1 MVVPDPRGGGAADG
15 PGVTDGP
22 DATAAPEVPVVVADD
37 VRVLAGHVS
46 LAAGTPLVL
55 VLPGGTDAATAGDT
69 AAGTTG
75 TPAPAPGDVLAV
87 CHHAVVDSVSWM
99 IVEDDLRAAV
109 AAVLD
114 GTDPDAATTTEVVP
128 LRAAAVADLLGAHG
142 PFLDDL
148 AHWRALHALPRPV
161 PDAVRWPTADTVTV
175 RASVAGDVA
184 RTLHDAAPEIL
195 GVTVQDI
202 VTGVV
207 SAAVSRALGG
217 PAATGRPGGP
227 GGPGDDDAPSWAVDV
242 EGHGRPDDTDVSR
255 TVGWFTTV
263 APVALPAG
271 DDPVA
276 AAVAA
281 ARARAGHADG
291 TLPDRRG
298 HLALRHL
305 HPGAAAELAGGA
317 QILVN
322 YLGRGESD
330 AVLPAPTVEQG
341 VEQAADHAADHATDQ
356 GVDHA
361 TDHIVEADVW
371 TTSAGDLA
379 ADLTVVA
386 SVLAQ
391 HGVDPRDLAAHVRDL
406 CGDLVGHVHGV
417 VDHGTR
423 EVPLTVLQRGI
434 YFQSQVAPAGAY
446 VAQTEL
452 VLDNR
457 LDPEAL
463 VRAFRDTV
471 TVHPAMGASF
481 GTDAD
486 GRPVQ
491 HLPWTGRRV
500 TLPVTVV
507 AAADRERAG
516 GLDAVR
522 EADRHTAFDTAAAP
536 LARATVIRG
545 WDGEPGDTLLFTY
558 HLVLIDGWSRAIM
571 LRTLLERLTAWT
583 RALGGADGAATAPA
597 APTPARPGVADVV
610 RDLAAAADPEADVAY
625 WVDRLAGL
633 PAPTTVADGDCA
645 AETADLPHQVHVD
658 LGREWTARLTATLRD
673 LGATLTSAVTAA
685 TGLTLG
691 VATGETD
698 VVFGQSVSGRDLSP
712 DPAVDGV
719 VGLLLN
725 TVPARVTPRPGQ
737 SLADLVA
744 AAHRDRVDAMPHD
757 GVDLGDVQR
766 ATGWDRLLDSIVVVQ
781 NFLDPAAAEELRRE
795 HGVVAESAE
804 DSTHFPLTWVFTPGE
819 SLHLK
824 IEHRADLVDADRA
837 RALADTVTA
846 VLKAVA
852 EDPSQPV
859 AGAVPVDAA
868 TAAALPDRGTLA
880 AWQGLPVEGDDAAL
894 PPAGT
899 PAVPDAGATGADADT
914 ADADADTPAADTTPA
929 LDGTVVDVIHRTA
942 LAVPDRTAVV
952 CGDVAWTF
960 RDLAG
965 RCAAVAA
972 ALRDVG
978 AGPGATVAVAVDR
991 STATVAAIL
1000 GALWAGA
1007 RYVPLDPAHPDG
1019 RLRVILD
1026 DCRPDAVVVD
1036 PGLTDRLAGLTD
1048 APLVD
1053 VTAQDPV
1060 AAPPAPAAGLADDAY
1075 VIYTSGSTGTPKGVV
1090 VQHDGLAAMLGNHRR
1105 RIFAPA
1111 VEAVRERTR
1120 GAASSPSGTA
1130 TADRDATGDAT
1141 GDATR
1146 DMTGTGTTT
1155 GDPRETPVLRVAHA
1169 VSFAFDMS
1177 WEELFW
1183 LADGHEVHILDED
1196 LRHDA
1201 AATVAEIRR
1210 VGIDVVNVTPSL
1222 AEQLLAVGM
1231 LSGDGHAPGLV
1242 LLGGEAVSPAV
1253 WSTLRDTP
1261 GVRGYNLY
1269 GPTEYTINA
1278 LGAGTDESATPVI
1291 GTPVDRTAA
1300 LVLDRWL
1307 RPVPDGVP
1315 GELYLAGTGLARSYH
1330 GLAGRTAAAMTACP
1344 FGAPGGRMYRTGDVV
1359 RRRADG
1365 MVEYLGRSDDQVKIR
1380 GHRVDPGEV
1389 SATVTARLGDR
1400 VSGCVT
1406 VPVAG
1411 GAAGDDGDDGAAAG
1425 VELACHLVAP
1435 DVAAAGTDTGTDS
1448 GTGTDATGPDSAA
1461 QALVR
1466 EARAVLRDVL
1476 PSYMV
1481 PSRWSV
1487 VAELPLT
1494 VNGKVDLAALG
1505 PGERVAETGR
1515 APRGEMEEVVAEIVA
1530 DAIDVDPG
1538 DVPADADFFDIGG
1551 HSMAA
1556 IRLTALLRGD
1566 LGGEL
1571 TVRDIYALRTVEAL
1585 AAALEEAG
1593 VEP

>member
-1 MVVPDPRGGGAADG
+1 
-15 PGVTDGP
+15 TD
-22 DATAAPEVPVVVADD
+22 
-37 VRVLAGHVS
+37 
-46 LAAGTPLVL
+46 
-55 VLPGGTDAATAGDT
+55 TAGDT
-69 AAGTTG
+69 AADPDAATGTTG

-114 GTDPDAATTTEVVP
+114 GTDPDAATTTEAVP

-161 PDAVRWPTADTVTV
+161 PDAVRWPAADTVTV

-227 GGPGDDDAPSWAVDV
+227 GGPGDDDAPNWAVDV

-341 VEQAADHAADHATDQ
+341 ADQRADQAVDHATDQ
-356 GVDHA
+356 GVDHC

-406 CGDLVGHVHGV
+406 CGELVGHVHGV

-452 VLDNR
+452 VLDHR

-507 AAADRERAG
+507 EAADRERAG

-545 WDGEPGDTLLFTY
+545 RDGEPGDTLLFTY

-583 RALGGADGAATAPA
+583 RALGGADGAPTAPA

-633 PAPTTVADGDCA
+633 PAPTTVADGDGA

-880 AWQGLPVEGDDAAL
+880 AWQGLPVEGVDAAL

-899 PAVPDAGATGADADT
+899 PAVPDAGA
-914 ADADADTPAADTTPA
+914 
-929 LDGTVVDVIHRTA
+929 
-942 LAVPDRTAVV
+942 
-952 CGDVAWTF
+952 
-960 RDLAG
+960 
-965 RCAAVAA
+965 
-972 ALRDVG
+972 
-978 AGPGATVAVAVDR
+978 
-991 STATVAAIL
+991 
-1000 GALWAGA
+1000 AGA
-1007 RYVPLDPAHPDG
+1007 
-1019 RLRVILD
+1019 
-1026 DCRPDAVVVD
+1026 
-1036 PGLTDRLAGLTD
+1036 
-1048 APLVD
+1048 
-1053 VTAQDPV
+1053 
-1060 AAPPAPAAGLADDAY
+1060 
-1075 VIYTSGSTGTPKGVV
+1075 
-1090 VQHDGLAAMLGNHRR
+1090 
-1105 RIFAPA
+1105 
-1111 VEAVRERTR
+1111 
-1120 GAASSPSGTA
+1120 
-1130 TADRDATGDAT
+1130 
-1141 GDATR
+1141 
-1146 DMTGTGTTT
+1146 
-1155 GDPRETPVLRVAHA
+1155 
-1169 VSFAFDMS
+1169 
-1177 WEELFW
+1177 
-1183 LADGHEVHILDED
+1183 
-1196 LRHDA
+1196 
-1201 AATVAEIRR
+1201 
-1210 VGIDVVNVTPSL
+1210 
-1222 AEQLLAVGM
+1222 
-1231 LSGDGHAPGLV
+1231 
-1242 LLGGEAVSPAV
+1242 
-1253 WSTLRDTP
+1253 
-1261 GVRGYNLY
+1261 
-1269 GPTEYTINA
+1269 
-1278 LGAGTDESATPVI
+1278 
-1291 GTPVDRTAA
+1291 
-1300 LVLDRWL
+1300 
-1307 RPVPDGVP
+1307 
-1315 GELYLAGTGLARSYH
+1315 
-1330 GLAGRTAAAMTACP
+1330 
-1344 FGAPGGRMYRTGDVV
+1344 
-1359 RRRADG
+1359 
-1365 MVEYLGRSDDQVKIR
+1365 
-1380 GHRVDPGEV
+1380 
-1389 SATVTARLGDR
+1389 
-1400 VSGCVT
+1400 
-1406 VPVAG
+1406 
-1411 GAAGDDGDDGAAAG
+1411 
-1425 VELACHLVAP
+1425 
-1435 DVAAAGTDTGTDS
+1435 
-1448 GTGTDATGPDSAA
+1448 
-1461 QALVR
+1461 
-1466 EARAVLRDVL
+1466 
-1476 PSYMV
+1476 
-1481 PSRWSV
+1481 
-1487 VAELPLT
+1487 
-1494 VNGKVDLAALG
+1494 
-1505 PGERVAETGR
+1505 
-1515 APRGEMEEVVAEIVA
+1515 
-1530 DAIDVDPG
+1530 
-1538 DVPADADFFDIGG
+1538 
-1551 HSMAA
+1551 
-1556 IRLTALLRGD
+1556 
-1566 LGGEL
+1566 
-1571 TVRDIYALRTVEAL
+1571 
-1585 AAALEEAG
+1585 
-1593 VEP
+1593 

>member
-1 MVVPDPRGGGAADG
+1 
-15 PGVTDGP
+15 
-22 DATAAPEVPVVVADD
+22 
-37 VRVLAGHVS
+37 
-46 LAAGTPLVL
+46 
-55 VLPGGTDAATAGDT
+55 
-69 AAGTTG
+69 
-75 TPAPAPGDVLAV
+75 
-87 CHHAVVDSVSWM
+87 
-99 IVEDDLRAAV
+99 
-109 AAVLD
+109 
-114 GTDPDAATTTEVVP
+114 
-128 LRAAAVADLLGAHG
+128 
-142 PFLDDL
+142 
-148 AHWRALHALPRPV
+148 
-161 PDAVRWPTADTVTV
+161 
-175 RASVAGDVA
+175 
-184 RTLHDAAPEIL
+184 
-195 GVTVQDI
+195 
-202 VTGVV
+202 
-207 SAAVSRALGG
+207 
-217 PAATGRPGGP
+217 
-227 GGPGDDDAPSWAVDV
+227 
-242 EGHGRPDDTDVSR
+242 
-255 TVGWFTTV
+255 
-263 APVALPAG
+263 
-271 DDPVA
+271 
-276 AAVAA
+276 
-281 ARARAGHADG
+281 
-291 TLPDRRG
+291 

-330 AVLPAPTVEQG
+330 AVLPAPTVDQG
-341 VEQAADHAADHATDQ
+341 ADQGADQAADHATD
-356 GVDHA
+356 HC

-406 CGDLVGHVHGV
+406 CGELVGHVHGV

-452 VLDNR
+452 VLDHR

-491 HLPWTGRRV
+491 HLPWTGRRVTLPWTGRRV

-545 WDGEPGDTLLFTY
+545 RDGEPGDTLLFTY

-583 RALGGADGAATAPA
+583 RALGGVDGAPTAPV

-633 PAPTTVADGDCA
+633 PAPTTVADGDGA

-880 AWQGLPVEGDDAAL
+880 AWQGLPVEGDDAA
-894 PPAGT
+894 
-899 PAVPDAGATGADADT
+899 ADADAAAGT
-914 ADADADTPAADTTPA
+914 ADADAATPAADPTPA

-952 CGDVAWTF
+952 CG
-960 RDLAG
+960 
-965 RCAAVAA
+965 
-972 ALRDVG
+972 
-978 AGPGATVAVAVDR
+978 
-991 STATVAAIL
+991 
-1000 GALWAGA
+1000 
-1007 RYVPLDPAHPDG
+1007 
-1019 RLRVILD
+1019 
-1026 DCRPDAVVVD
+1026 
-1036 PGLTDRLAGLTD
+1036 
-1048 APLVD
+1048 
-1053 VTAQDPV
+1053 
-1060 AAPPAPAAGLADDAY
+1060 
-1075 VIYTSGSTGTPKGVV
+1075 
-1090 VQHDGLAAMLGNHRR
+1090 
-1105 RIFAPA
+1105 
-1111 VEAVRERTR
+1111 
-1120 GAASSPSGTA
+1120 
-1130 TADRDATGDAT
+1130 
-1141 GDATR
+1141 
-1146 DMTGTGTTT
+1146 
-1155 GDPRETPVLRVAHA
+1155 
-1169 VSFAFDMS
+1169 
-1177 WEELFW
+1177 
-1183 LADGHEVHILDED
+1183 
-1196 LRHDA
+1196 
-1201 AATVAEIRR
+1201 
-1210 VGIDVVNVTPSL
+1210 
-1222 AEQLLAVGM
+1222 
-1231 LSGDGHAPGLV
+1231 
-1242 LLGGEAVSPAV
+1242 
-1253 WSTLRDTP
+1253 
-1261 GVRGYNLY
+1261 
-1269 GPTEYTINA
+1269 
-1278 LGAGTDESATPVI
+1278 
-1291 GTPVDRTAA
+1291 
-1300 LVLDRWL
+1300 
-1307 RPVPDGVP
+1307 
-1315 GELYLAGTGLARSYH
+1315 
-1330 GLAGRTAAAMTACP
+1330 
-1344 FGAPGGRMYRTGDVV
+1344 
-1359 RRRADG
+1359 
-1365 MVEYLGRSDDQVKIR
+1365 
-1380 GHRVDPGEV
+1380 
-1389 SATVTARLGDR
+1389 
-1400 VSGCVT
+1400 
-1406 VPVAG
+1406 
-1411 GAAGDDGDDGAAAG
+1411 
-1425 VELACHLVAP
+1425 
-1435 DVAAAGTDTGTDS
+1435 
-1448 GTGTDATGPDSAA
+1448 
-1461 QALVR
+1461 
-1466 EARAVLRDVL
+1466 
-1476 PSYMV
+1476 
-1481 PSRWSV
+1481 
-1487 VAELPLT
+1487 
-1494 VNGKVDLAALG
+1494 
-1505 PGERVAETGR
+1505 
-1515 APRGEMEEVVAEIVA
+1515 
-1530 DAIDVDPG
+1530 
-1538 DVPADADFFDIGG
+1538 
-1551 HSMAA
+1551 
-1556 IRLTALLRGD
+1556 
-1566 LGGEL
+1566 
-1571 TVRDIYALRTVEAL
+1571 
-1585 AAALEEAG
+1585 
-1593 VEP
+1593 